1 MFNEKP
7 IVSVILPTYNRAH
20 LVGRAINSVLN
31 QTYQDFEI
39 IVVDD
44 GSTDDTKEVINSF
57 TDTRIRYIKHQQNK
71 GGSAAR
77 NTGIKLAN
85 GKYIAFQDS
94 DDEWLPQKL
103 EIQVEAFSTA
113 SSEVGVVYTDML
125 RIEKDGKIKYW
136 HSPTVTYG
144 NLIDTKILEYQPF
157 KIGIQSAL
165 INRECFNKVGFFD
178 EMLPRFIDLDL
189 FIRLLKDYHFYHIKQ
204 PLVKYQVTEGIS
216 SNKKAAA
223 IARKLLLDKYFKDIM
238 KNKSFMARQYSIIG
252 QAFQLNGDFVEGRN
266 YNIKA
271 FKTRPL
277 HIKYLLILIM
287 SSLDQKMFVRISEI
301 YEKCISK
308 LPTKPNYQDYI
319 KIING
324 RLKN

>member
-1 MFNEKP
+1 MFNNKP
-7 IVSVILPTYNRAH
+7 TVSVILPTYNRAH
-20 LVGRAINSVLN
+20 LVGRAIRSVLD
-31 QTYQDFEI
+31 QTYQDFEVI
-39 IVVDD
+39 IVDD
-44 GSTDDTKEVINSF
+44 GSRDNTEEIINSF
-57 TDTRIRYIKHQQNK
+57 TDTRIRYIRHQQNK

-165 INRECFNKVGFFD
+165 IKRECFNKVGFFD

-223 IARKLLLDKYFKDIM
+223 IARKLLLDKYSKDIM
-238 KNKSFMARQYSIIG
+238 KNKSFIARQYSIIG
-252 QAFQLNGDFVEGRN
+252 QAFQISGEVVEGRN
-266 YNIKA
+266 YNMKA

-277 HIKYLLILIM
+277 HIKYLIILIM
-287 SSLDQKMFVRISEI
+287 SLLDQKMFVKINET
-301 YEKCISK
+301 YEKCISR
-308 LPTKPNYQDYI
+308 LPTKSNYQDYVRT
-319 KIING
+319 KNE
-324 RLKN
+324 RL